1 MAMAGLGA
9 SLEAPHGVLQELEV
23 DRHELGHERLQVVD
37 GLVAL
42 LQPVLVEC
50 SDLRRGGINYR
61 LYIRYSSREN

>member
-1 MAMAGLGA
+1 MAIAGLGA

-23 DRHELGHERLQVVD
+23 DRHELGHEGLQVVD

-50 SDLRRGGINYR
+50 SDLREGI
-61 LYIRYSSREN
+61 